1 MTGLNEDL
9 LVEMVD
15 SFLEPFGCDSDFD
28 SDFFFD
34 PEEDRVYFS
43 IIVSERSDRLFKEYI
58 KKEFHFN
65 VTNIFM
71 ISLLHEVGHF
81 FTLRNFSKKKIK
93 AAHEEKNIIAEAL
106 EMDNSNDEIYSLYFD
121 LDIEKAATEWAVKY
135 YTANQKRCDDFYKA
149 FLITL
154 QEEYKRLGVT
164 N

>member
-15 SFLEPFGCDSDFD
+15 DFLSPFGCDSDFD
-28 SDFFFD
+28 SDFFYD
-34 PEEDRVYFS
+34 SEEQRVYFS

-58 KKEFHFN
+58 EKEFHFN

-81 FTLRNFSKKKIK
+81 FTLKNFSKKKIR
-93 AAHEEKNIIAEAL
+93 AAHEEKDIIAEAL
-106 EMDNSNDEIYSLYFD
+106 EMDNSNDEIYSLYFN
-121 LDIEKAATEWAVKY
+121 LDIEKAATAWAVKY
-135 YTANQKRCDDFYKA
+135 YKEHTKRCEDFYKS
-149 FLITL
+149 FIEVL
-154 QEEYKRLGVT
+154 QAEYKRLGVT

>member
-43 IIVSERSDRLFKEYI
+43 IVLAERADRLYKQYI
-58 KKEFHFN
+58 KQTFHIDIN
-65 VTNIFM
+65 NIFM

-81 FTLRNFSKKKIK
+81 YTLFTFSDDRIK
-93 AAHEEKNIIAEAL
+93 ADHAMKNLIEEAL
-106 EMDNSNDEIYSLYFD
+106 SMDDSDETYSLYFN
-121 LDIEKAATEWAVKY
+121 LPIEKAATEWAVKY

-154 QEEYKRLGVT
+154 QEEYRRLGVT